1 MEAKKK
7 VDKTRKPVRARPDAQ
22 DGQND
27 STWPTL
33 ENEVMDQWARNIKKK
48 RNEPGSIPYPFDRD

>member
-7 VDKTRKPVRARPDAQ
+7 AGETRKPARTEPGAQ
-22 DGQND
+22 DGQNS

-33 ENEVMDQWARNIKKK
+33 ENEVMDELARNIEKN
-48 RNEPGSIPYPFDRD
+48 RNKPGSIPYPFDRE